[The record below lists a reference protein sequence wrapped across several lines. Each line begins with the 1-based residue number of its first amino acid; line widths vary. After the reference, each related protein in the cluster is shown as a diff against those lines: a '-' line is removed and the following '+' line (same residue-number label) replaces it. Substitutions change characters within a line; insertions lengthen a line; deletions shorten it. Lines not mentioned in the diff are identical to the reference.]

1 MWVLVKSSTSR
12 RGHDRMG
19 RATGA
24 REVVDEGEVTDST
37 IARVAGDGEV
47 TNEGEVIDKSWC
59 AQQ

>member
-1 MWVLVKSSTSR
+1 
-12 RGHDRMG
+12 MG